1 MHVLALVVVVLLAA
15 SYIIWFTWKL
25 RSGVRR
31 AMQDLPPANQLS
43 WRFKRN
49 NALVRRIS
57 SSAEIEQAAPI
68 IDATFSDPDN
78 SSATKKQ
85 SGTRAELKDPVTW
98 AAAADG
104 AVAGWSILE
113 SALKIDPQVLS
124 AIEFSTSDHLHN
136 LADIDSYVHA
146 HFFSS
151 PLESADGWFNRLTG
165 YVAEQKAASFFEST
179 GHNVVFAPVA
189 NQPVWDMLVDGHP
202 VQIKEHLAGA
212 KDFAAAHPDI
222 PVFTNFHDA
231 ALVHADSVHGLSVLD
246 KDSVHAATT
255 TTLDGVDGT
264 FDPGFH
270 FPIITLGFS
279 VYREAKLLFAEHTT
293 FDRALVNVGM
303 DVAGVG
309 GGALLGGKLGALI
322 GSIIPGPGTVIGGI
336 LGSIVGGISG
346 KMASSGIRKVPFYS
360 AREQYN
366 NAIKTARSE
375 IDTAVYG
382 SRQRVRDLEREY
394 QEKFQTYRWQIETQA
409 KEQICALRS
418 EFDAEMLKFLES
430 FPQFLQELSSQL
442 KVEEQKILTEIS
454 SAGLF
459 DRLLVRDAYVQ
470 RNAIRTWFRRA
481 RKIVKSQAR
490 AFRKIELRDVESLQK
505 EFRRILEE
513 FVFELQ
519 SFEQQMS
526 DLDAQFERKRR
537 TAEEIGKDA
546 ALKVEQHRQSLISDF
561 GRRVVALHEQIVKKI
576 ENWNM
581 RIGYQRDELR
591 RQAAAVGITI

>member
-1 MHVLALVVVVLLAA
+1 MYDSALIALASLVSGYCV
-15 SYIIWFTWKL
+15 WFIWKL
-25 RSGVRR
+25 RSGVSR
-31 AMQDLPPANQLS
+31 AMQNLPPANQLS
-43 WRFKRN
+43 WRFRRDS
-49 NALVRRIS
+49 ALIRSIS
-57 SSAEIEQAAPI
+57 SSAEIEQAAPT
-68 IDATFSDPDN
+68 IDATFSSDD
-78 SSATKKQ
+78 SSV
-85 SGTRAELKDPVTW
+85 TREPNGVRAVLNDPVTW

-136 LADIDSYVHA
+136 LADINSYVQS

-179 GHNVVFAPVA
+179 GHHIVFAPVA

-202 VQIKEHLAGA
+202 IQIKEHLAGA

-222 PVFTNFHDA
+222 PVFTNLHDA

-270 FPIITLGFS
+270 FPLITLGFS

-309 GGALLGGKLGALI
+309 GGAFIGGKLFALI

-336 LGSIVGGISG
+336 FGSILGGIFG
-346 KMASSGIRKVPFYS
+346 KMASSGIRKAPFHN

-366 NAIKTARSE
+366 TAIETARSE
-375 IDTAVYG
+375 IDTAVEG
-382 SRQRVRDLEREY
+382 SRQRVRDLQQEY
-394 QEKFQTYRWQIETQA
+394 QDNFRTYRWQIESQA
-409 KEQICALRS
+409 KEHICALRS
-418 EFDAEMLKFLES
+418 EFDVEMLKFLES
-430 FPQFLQELSSQL
+430 FPEFLQELSSQL
-442 KVEEQKILTEIS
+442 TAEEHQILAEMT
-454 SAGLF
+454 SAGLG
-459 DRLLVRDAYVQ
+459 DHLLVRDIYVQ
-470 RNAIRTWFRRA
+470 RYAVRKWFSRA
-481 RKIVKSQAR
+481 RKIVRKQSK
-490 AFRKIELRDVESLQK
+490 AFRKIEIRDVESLRK

-519 SFEQQMS
+519 SLEQQMS
-526 DLDAQFERKRR
+526 DLDAKFERGRR

-546 ALKVEQHRQSLISDF
+546 VLKVERRRQNLISDF
-561 GRRVVALHEQIVKKI
+561 GKIVVALHEQIVKKI
-576 ENWNM
+576 EHWNM
-581 RIGYQRDELR
+581 RIGNQRDELR

>member
-1 MHVLALVVVVLLAA
+1 
-15 SYIIWFTWKL
+15 
-25 RSGVRR
+25 
-31 AMQDLPPANQLS
+31 MQDLPPANQLS
-43 WRFKRN
+43 WRLRRETE
-49 NALVRRIS
+49 LVRRLS
-57 SSAEIEQAAPI
+57 SSAEIEQSAPI
-68 IDATFSDPDN
+68 IDATISPPDDSSDTHERNDVYAALN
-78 SSATKKQ
+78 
-85 SGTRAELKDPVTW
+85 DPVTW

-104 AVAGWSILE
+104 VVAGWSILE

-136 LADIDSYVHA
+136 LADINSYVQG

-179 GHNVVFAPVA
+179 GHHVVFAPVA

-222 PVFTNFHDA
+222 PVFTNLHDA

-270 FPIITLGFS
+270 FPIITLAFS
-279 VYREAKLLFAEHTT
+279 ACREAKLLFAEHTT
-293 FDRALVNVGM
+293 FDKALVNVGM

-309 GGALLGGKLGALI
+309 GGALIGGKLGALI

-366 NAIKTARSE
+366 TAIRTARSE
-375 IDTAVYG
+375 IDTAIEG
-382 SRQRVRDLEREY
+382 SRQRIGSLQQEY
-394 QEKFQTYRWQIETQA
+394 QEKFRAYRWQVESQA
-409 KEQICALRS
+409 KQQIGALRS
-418 EFDAEMLKFLES
+418 ESDAEVLKFLES
-430 FPQFLQELSSQL
+430 FPEYLKELSSQL
-442 KVEEQKILTEIS
+442 KAEERQVLDEMTR
-454 SAGLF
+454 AGLADHLF
-459 DRLLVRDAYVQ
+459 VRDAYVQ
-470 RNAIRTWFRRA
+470 QYAIRAWFSRA
-481 RKIVKSQAR
+481 KKVVRNQSR
-490 AFRKIELRDVESLQK
+490 AFRKIKLRDVESLQK

-513 FVFELQ
+513 YMFELE
-519 SFEQQMS
+519 SLEQQMS
-526 DLDAQFERKRR
+526 DLDFQFDRR
-537 TAEEIGKDA
+537 RGTAEEIGRDA
-546 ALKVEQHRQSLISDF
+546 VLKVEQHRQSLISDF
-561 GRRVVALHEQIVKKI
+561 GSKVVELHEEIVKNI
-576 ENWNM
+576 EHWNI
-581 RIGYQRDELR
+581 RIGHQRDELR
-591 RQAAAVGITI
+591 RQAAAIGITI